1 MRKHWRAPAK
11 SLVQEQ
17 LTECVRDVILAPDHV
32 GYLHESVVNDDGKV
46 VRRSAARSQQHWI
59 ADHLRIDADLTANDV
74 VEHNRLV
81 VRYAQPDG
89 RRLSAIDACARL
101 GT

>member
-1 MRKHWRAPAK
+1 MGKHGRTPAEP
-11 SLVQEQ
+11 LVQEQ
-17 LTECVRDVILAPDHV
+17 LTERVRDVILAADHV
-32 GYLHESVVNDDGKV
+32 GNFHEGVVYDDRKV
-46 VRRSAARSQQHWI
+46 VRRGAARPQQHRI

-81 VRYAQPDG
+81 VGHAQPDG